1 MTKSILSSLKVIA
14 RPENTKTNPIAAK
27 REKLLRKLNQQKE
40 MALCFVNDEVFTAYK
55 EKWDKD
61 PETGEKVKVKVPK
74 KVSPWFYQRNNTLFF
89 EVRYANKPLELQEG
103 LQAIE
108 VGSKTNLLPTI
119 NTIIE
124 AVIAGELD
132 VLLPYKAKTPKANN
146 K

>member
-1 MTKSILSSLKVIA
+1 MTKSLLSSLKVIA
-14 RPENTKTNPIAAK
+14 RPENTKTNPMAAK

-61 PETGEKVKVKVPK
+61 PETGEKIKVKVPK
-74 KVSPWFYQRNNTLFF
+74 KVSPWYYQQNNTFFF

-108 VGSKTNLLPTI
+108 VGAKTNLLPTI
-119 NTIIE
+119 NTVIE
-124 AVIAGELD
+124 AVISGELD
-132 VLLPYKAKTPKANN
+132 ALLPIKTKVAKTN
-146 K
+146 KK